1 MFLTCSHGMS
11 IIPNCG
17 KKGCEVIDMTISKNS
32 VFMADNKTIS
42 GSACMARVKR
52 GLLTVVEK
60 RPVEVAL
67 PDGRVIVREA
77 NVYKALEDVTF

>member
-1 MFLTCSHGMS
+1 MLLMYSHGMN
-11 IIPNCG
+11 ITQNCG
-17 KKGCEVIDMTISKNS
+17 KNGCEVINMTISKNT

-42 GSACMARVKR
+42 GSACVARVKR
-52 GLLTVVEK
+52 GLLEVVGK
-60 RPVEVAL
+60 RPVDVVL

>member
-1 MFLTCSHGMS
+1 MN
-11 IIPNCG
+11 IIPSCG
-17 KKGCEVIDMTISKNS
+17 KKGFKVIDMTISKNT

-42 GSACMARVKR
+42 GSACVARVKR
-52 GLLTVVEK
+52 GLLTVVDK
-60 RPVEVAL
+60 RPVEVEL

>member
-1 MFLTCSHGMS
+1 MLLTCSRGMN
-11 IIPNCG
+11 ITPNCG
-17 KKGCEVIDMTISKNS
+17 KKGCEVIGMTISKNS

-60 RPVEVAL
+60 RPVEVEL